1 MFRRIVVF
9 ALAAAALRPVLIL
22 LVGATG
28 TWPAYDL
35 SETPAIEPTID
46 LDSSLGPSEEFKL
59 RKLEPGVRTVVSTE
73 GPYEIALRGG

>member
-9 ALAAAALRPVLIL
+9 ALAAAALRPV

-46 LDSSLGPSEEFKL
+46 LDSSLGRSEEFKL